1 VRLTPLEVRKQNFS
15 RRRLGGI
22 SSEEVQDF
30 LNLIASELEDILREN
45 AALKDQRVDAERK
58 LDEFQTMEETLRKTL
73 VRAEKIGSESK
84 EHAQREAELIL
95 QQAHLRAERVLSDAR
110 TRLRQLTDEIEEL
123 HKKKEVFV
131 HRFRSLV
138 NMQLEL
144 LDQHGPDYEDISR
157 LAEDAN
163 QAIDRYTR
171 HDEQRG
177 EPRGEP
183 RGEEPRGGATRRP
196 DPAGREPE
204 SLGELSDPGRGHG
217 RETAPVA
224 EGLLGLGRDE
234 D

>member
-1 VRLTPLEVRKQNFS
+1 MRLTPLEIRKQNFS
-15 RRRLGGI
+15 RRRLGGVDP
-22 SSEEVQDF
+22 EEVQDF
-30 LNLIASELEDILREN
+30 LNLLASELEEILREN
-45 AALKDQRVDAERK
+45 AALKDQRVAAEHK
-58 LDEFQTMEETLRKTL
+58 LDEYQTMEETLRKTL

-84 EHAQREAELIL
+84 EHAQRESELIL
-95 QQAHLRAERVLSDAR
+95 QQAHLRAERVLTDAR

-144 LDQHGPDYEDISR
+144 LDQHRPDYDDISR

-163 QAIDRYTR
+163 QTIDRYTR
-171 HDEQRG
+171 HDG
-177 EPRGEP
+177 ERATERATERTDETPEGAEARSGA
-183 RGEEPRGGATRRP
+183 REES
-196 DPAGREPE
+196 GREPE
-204 SLGELSDPGRGHG
+204 SLGELSDPRHR
-217 RETAPVA
+217 REAVA